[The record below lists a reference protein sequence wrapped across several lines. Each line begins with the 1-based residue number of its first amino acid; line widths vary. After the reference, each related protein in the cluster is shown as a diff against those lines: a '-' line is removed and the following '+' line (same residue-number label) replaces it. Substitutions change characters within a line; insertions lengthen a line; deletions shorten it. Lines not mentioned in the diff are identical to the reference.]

1 LWSLAVV
8 RRVLEALIGPVGL
21 VALGAGVYVL
31 REPLA
36 RVLVYALA
44 SDSGV
49 SWGQLSSL
57 DAETGH
63 VMLVQASGALSAF
76 LGLLWLVTL
85 F

>member
-1 LWSLAVV
+1 
-8 RRVLEALIGPVGL
+8 VLEALIGPVGL

-36 RVLVYALA
+36 QALVYVLE

-49 SWGQLSSL
+49 SVGQLSSL

-63 VMLVQASGALSAF
+63 DMLVQASGALTAF
-76 LGLLWLVTL
+76 LGLIWLVTL
-85 F
+85 L

>member
-21 VALGAGVYVL
+21 
-31 REPLA
+31 
-36 RVLVYALA
+36 
-44 SDSGV
+44 
-49 SWGQLSSL
+49 

-63 VMLVQASGALSAF
+63 VMLVQASGVLSAF